1 MSGFAEKLGALAEG
15 LPLDAAAPLRAA
27 GLAAFRQHGLPHKR
41 LENWKFTGLGDLD
54 RGDWRLAANEAAPF
68 GPLPQGAL
76 ARGASLKPL
85 AEAVAA
91 EPGLLESLMPETAP
105 ASALA
110 ALNAG
115 LLNRG
120 WLLDIAP
127 GAVLEQP
134 ILFNRSGIAGQL
146 DNVTLFIRVG
156 EGAQASLLESHA
168 GAGWYN
174 GVLRLRLGFGA
185 ALEHAR
191 IHQGD
196 KHSYNIGFLDVRLD
210 KAARYRHA
218 SLLAGDGL
226 ARHEMAIGL
235 HGEAAEAEISGL
247 ALPRGDGHL
256 DHTLRLEH
264 AAAHCRSAQLF
275 KNAVFDAGHAVFQGS
290 IRVAPGAQRT
300 DAQQLCRTL
309 LLSDEA
315 QVDTKPELEILADDV
330 SCSHGATVGDL
341 DAMMLFYMQA
351 RGIPAEQARRLLLE
365 GFAEE
370 IAQALEGEALLAP
383 FMQAVTQNLEAA
395 V

>member
-15 LPLDAAAPLRAA
+15 LPRDAAAPLRAA
-27 GLAAFRQHGLPHKR
+27 GLAAFRRHGLPHKR
-41 LENWKFTGLGDLD
+41 LEQWKFTGLGDLD
-54 RGDWRLAANEAAPF
+54 RGDWRLAANEALPFAGMPF
-68 GPLPQGAL
+68 GDLPEGA
-76 ARGASLKPL
+76 RLKPL
-85 AEAVAA
+85 AEALAA
-91 EPGLLESLMPETAP
+91 EPGLLDDLMPETAP
-105 ASALA
+105 AAALA

-115 LLNRG
+115 LLSHG

-127 GAVLEQP
+127 GAVLDRP
-134 ILFNRSGIAGQL
+134 ILFKRMGQAGQL
-146 DNVTLFIRVG
+146 DNVTLFIRLG
-156 EGAQASLLESHA
+156 EGAPASLLESHA

-191 IHQGD
+191 ILHGGAD
-196 KHSYNIGFLDVRLD
+196 SYHIGYLDARLD
-210 KAARYRHA
+210 KAAHYRHA
-218 SLLAGDGL
+218 SLLAGSGL
-226 ARHEMAIGL
+226 ARHEMAIAL
-235 HGEAAEAEISGL
+235 TGEAAEADISGL
-247 ALPRGDGHL
+247 TLPRGDGHL

-275 KNAVFDAGHAVFQGS
+275 KNAVDDAGHAVFQGG

-315 QVDTKPELEILADDV
+315 QVDAKPELEILADDV

-351 RGIPAEQARRLLLE
+351 RGIPAAIARRLLLE

-370 IAQALEGEALLAP
+370 IADALEDDALRAP
-383 FMQAVTQNLEAA
+383 FAEAVAHGLEHAP
-395 V
+395 

>member
-15 LPLDAAAPLRAA
+15 LPQDAATPLRAA
-27 GLAAFRQHGLPHKR
+27 GLAAFRRHGLPHKR
-41 LENWKFTGLGDLD
+41 LEQWKFTGLGDLD
-54 RGDWRLAANEAAPF
+54 RGDWRLAANEALPFAGMPF
-68 GPLPQGAL
+68 GDLPEGA
-76 ARGASLKPL
+76 RLKPL
-85 AEAVAA
+85 AEALAA
-91 EPGLLESLMPETAP
+91 EPGLLDDLMPETAP
-105 ASALA
+105 AAALA

-115 LLNRG
+115 LLSHG

-127 GAVLEQP
+127 GAVLDRP
-134 ILFNRSGIAGQL
+134 ILFKRMGQAGQL
-146 DNVTLFIRVG
+146 DNVTLFIRLG

-191 IHQGD
+191 ILHGGAD
-196 KHSYNIGFLDVRLD
+196 SYHIGYLDARLD

-218 SLLAGDGL
+218 SLLAGSGL
-226 ARHEMAIGL
+226 ARHEMAIAL
-235 HGEAAEAEISGL
+235 TGEAAEADISGL

-275 KNAVFDAGHAVFQGS
+275 KNAVDDAGHAVFQGG

-315 QVDTKPELEILADDV
+315 QVDAKPELEILADDV

-351 RGIPAEQARRLLLE
+351 RGIPAAIARRLLLE

-370 IAQALEGEALLAP
+370 IADALEDDALRAP
-383 FMQAVTQNLEAA
+383 FAEAVAHGLEHAP
-395 V
+395 